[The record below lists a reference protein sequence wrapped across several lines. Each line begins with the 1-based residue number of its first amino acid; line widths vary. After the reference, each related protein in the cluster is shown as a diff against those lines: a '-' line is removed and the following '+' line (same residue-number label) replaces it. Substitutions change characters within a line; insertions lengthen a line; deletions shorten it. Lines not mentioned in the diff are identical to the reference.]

1 MPYHAIVEYSP
12 ESGYWASV
20 RELPGCFS
28 SGETLERLQANLREA
43 IQLHLE
49 DIEDSPLP
57 EGATVKTLLQG
68 NSNMNRGGLE
78 SAYRAACF
86 PHRSHN
92 SPGQV
97 S

>member
-1 MPYHAIVEYSP
+1 MPYHALVEYSP

-49 DIEDSPLP
+49 GIEDSPLP
-57 EGATVKTLLQG
+57 EGATVMKV
-68 NSNMNRGGLE
+68 MI
-78 SAYRAACF
+78 
-86 PHRSHN
+86 
-92 SPGQV
+92 
-97 S
+97 